1 MPFFMDVH
9 RSTER
14 ISYREVAA
22 AHLADVEAQ
31 SRFGVTYHQYFLNE
45 EAGTVFCVAEA
56 PDAGACEAVHE
67 VAHGN
72 TAEEIIEISPL
83 MLEVFLGKPLVDAD
97 GLALHPDGRPD
108 AAERTIVF
116 TDIVDSTAWGVQLG
130 DEAALAIITVHDRA
144 VSLGLAGRAG
154 RAVKRTGDGS
164 MLAFEHASEAVDAAI
179 EIQRRLVIERGMPGA
194 PDLHVRIGL
203 NLGEPVAA
211 HDDLYGTA
219 VNLARRVCDAAGP
232 DEIYTTQTVV
242 DRLDPDAHVSAPL
255 GERTLKGFDHP
266 VGVHRVTWTPPAVH
280 DGDLATS

>member
-9 RSTER
+9 RSTEPT
-14 ISYREVAA
+14 SYREVAA

-31 SRFGVTYHQYFLNE
+31 SRFGVIYHQYFLNE

-56 PDAGACEAVHE
+56 PSAEACEAVHE

-97 GLALHPDGRPD
+97 GLSLHPDGRPD

-116 TDIVDSTAWGVQLG
+116 TDIVDSTAWGIELG
-130 DEAALAIITVHDRA
+130 DEAALAIVTVHDRA
-144 VSLGLAGRAG
+144 VSLGLAGRSG

-164 MLAFEHASEAVDAAI
+164 MLAFEDAGEAVDAAV
-179 EIQRRLVIERGMPGA
+179 EIQRRLGIERATSGA
-194 PDLHVRIGL
+194 PELHVRIGL

-232 DEIYTTQTVV
+232 DEIYATQGVF
-242 DRLDPDAHVSAPL
+242 DRLDLDVHGSTPL
-255 GERTLKGFDHP
+255 GERTFKGFDHP
-266 VGVHRVTWTPPAVH
+266 VRVHRITWTPHEVH
-280 DGDLATS
+280 GGDLAAR